1 MNIKNEKKENLSS
14 KDRYASKNMM
24 SFEYAFILV
33 CTNF

>member
-1 MNIKNEKKENLSS
+1 MNIKNEKKGNLSS
-14 KDRYASKNMM
+14 KDRYTSKNMM